1 MPIFDLD
8 EVSKGTSPI
17 LFIINAFIAA
27 LLAAILVYQKFINK
41 YEHKPTPSQPINN
54 CNKFAAVTNTIMKKV
69 NKDKYD
75 KNLGKCGS
83 LYIYSIE
90 YKCTQKEIPTITNN
104 ITLVNAS
111 NKNSQ

>member
-1 MPIFDLD
+1 
-8 EVSKGTSPI
+8 
-17 LFIINAFIAA
+17 
-27 LLAAILVYQKFINK
+27 
-41 YEHKPTPSQPINN
+41 
-54 CNKFAAVTNTIMKKV
+54 MKKV

-90 YKCTQKEIPTITNN
+90 YKCTQNEIPTITNN